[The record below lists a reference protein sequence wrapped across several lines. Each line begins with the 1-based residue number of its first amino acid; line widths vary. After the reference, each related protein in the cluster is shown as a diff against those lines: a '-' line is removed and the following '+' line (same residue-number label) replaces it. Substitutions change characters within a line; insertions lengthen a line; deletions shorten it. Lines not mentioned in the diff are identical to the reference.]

1 MPRIQFTTTD
11 GTTGDI
17 ELTQEH
23 VRIGRA
29 DDNDIVVPDGSV
41 SSHHAEA
48 SFDGASWIL
57 TDTGSTNGTKVGGAR
72 VDAVQLVAGGAF
84 SLGSVECV
92 FIGDEGE
99 ATAAAASYASSASA
113 TAASYSASGYGA
125 QPCDRSRRTGFGP
138 KVKEKNP
145 GAAPLMA
152 LGVLALLACI
162 AAAVLFTKMGA

>member
-17 ELTQEH
+17 ELTQER
-23 VRIGRA
+23 VRIGRS

-72 VDAVQLVAGGAF
+72 VEAVQLVAGGAF
-84 SLGSVECV
+84 TLGSVECV

-99 ATAAAASYASSASA
+99 AAAAAASYASSSP
-113 TAASYSASGYGA
+113 AASYSASGYSA

-162 AAAVLFTKMGA
+162 AAAFLFTKMGA